1 MSNNTG
7 MMCTGITGE
16 NSDMPNVYCAAMD
29 CKFNGDDG
37 KCHAKSIVLS
47 ANSIMTV
54 WEGRQQ
60 FNKCKTYEESDRF
73 K

>member
-1 MSNNTG
+1 
-7 MMCTGITGE
+7 
-16 NSDMPNVYCAAMD
+16 MPNVYCAAMD

-37 KCHAKSIVLS
+37 KCHAKSIALS

-73 K
+73 KEIKEFFRKAAEKGK